1 MQCRGFKPINVQV
14 LGITNYTHWKDT
26 ELLRRCMFGAP
37 KAQMQIQQ
45 LALQKLQDFAHVG
58 VMERLEDS
66 IRSLAAAMGLKMRGP
81 AWKVSCYC
89 CEKFPSIS
97 QIVRER
103 PLGRKWH

>member
-1 MQCRGFKPINVQV
+1 MFVAMQV

-26 ELLRRCMFGAP
+26 EQLRRCMFGGP

-81 AWKVSCYC
+81 AWKVC
-89 CEKFPSIS
+89 CCRCQQLF
-97 QIVRER
+97 
-103 PLGRKWH
+103 